1 MTDDCG
7 CRSAQAE
14 THAQRQV
21 LKIAL
26 ALNAAM
32 FAVGLIAGVTAQSS
46 GLIADALDMFADA
59 VAYGIALIAI
69 GRSLT
74 LKRHAGIVSG
84 SILLLLGALVLIDVA
99 RRVAGSD
106 GPASGIMFVIATL
119 SIGVNVTVLRMLRRY
134 REGEAHLRAT

>member
-1 MTDDCG
+1 MTDDCC

-59 VAYGIALIAI
+59 VAYGIALRFRRRMA
-69 GRSLT
+69 
-74 LKRHAGIVSG
+74 
-84 SILLLLGALVLIDVA
+84 VA
-99 RRVAGSD
+99 RSTPIARAMRSVM
-106 GPASGIMFVIATL
+106 ASPP
-119 SIGVNVTVLRMLRRY
+119 RRS
-134 REGEAHLRAT
+134 